1 MAHKKITAISIISLA
16 ALLSFTAVGQA
27 ELDVGNYTISGS
39 AEVGGLPQNHV
50 GHKAKFEEY
59 RDLPE
64 SVIVPSLELK
74 VDSKKNDYYLEWEA
88 TKPGRDDQNFRMRL
102 GKYGLLDVEVE
113 WDQIP
118 HFFNGDTAATP
129 FVSHDGIFSLRSKR
143 NAAGNCPSDGTVRGW
158 VNTCSHGI
166 DLSLLQGFARFKLR
180 YTPSP
185 GWTFSAG
192 YVSQSTNGD
201 RAFGT
206 VTNGFTNIVEL
217 PEPINYITHNIELGG
232 EYAASWW
239 TLGLK
244 YNASLFH
251 NYDST
256 LMWDNPF
263 SSSAG
268 LGAACVDAPNSTC
281 RARLDLYPSNQA
293 HNFTL
298 TGTAKLPF
306 MTSFLG
312 TVSHGLRLQD
322 DKFLPF
328 TSNRCFGTDPAA
340 CSAALITPPRLLR
353 SSLDGEVRPTMVN
366 VTLVNRYFRHLD
378 LKAYYRYYDFDNRSK
393 RLFLPDG
400 YIRSDTGPAASAAA
414 DGLRSFPYAHAKQNL
429 GLDAGYEFAKWLSGK
444 FSYGLER
451 VHRNRREVL
460 NANEHSFGPT
470 LDIKPAAW
478 FLFRASYRRYLRDA
492 HEYNAG
498 REVIY
503 ETTDDVGDIIANR
516 LLELRKL
523 DEAAR
528 ERDKVSLFA
537 QISPWEMLTLHGG
550 FDFINDD
557 YPRTEIGTQKDVN
570 YSPSVGFV
578 YAPLMWASFFGDY
591 NWERFDWRL
600 KNMERNNAAQSPET
614 DCPDSTGRSRCWT
627 SRGTDRIHTF
637 SLGTDLKLIEKILG
651 LRLQYGL
658 SIGESLVHASG
669 STCASCTRATDYP
682 SITNRWHELLARF
695 EYALHKNVDLKFGYY
710 FNRFSSKDVG
720 VDIMKLWMGDV
731 DTGTANSIFLGDRL
745 KGPYEA
751 HVGFMAVKLKF

>member
-16 ALLSFTAVGQA
+16 AFLSFTAVGQA

-39 AEVGGLPQNHV
+39 AEVGGLPR
-50 GHKAKFEEY
+50 GFSGSEGRAKFEEY

-74 VDSKKNDYYLEWEA
+74 VDSKKNDYYLEWDA
-88 TKPGRDDQNFRMRL
+88 TKPSRDDQNFRMRL

-129 FVSHDGIFSLRSKR
+129 FARHDGTFSLLSKR

-166 DLSLLQGFARFKLR
+166 DLSLLNGFARFKLR

-192 YVSQSTNGD
+192 YSSQSTNGD

-217 PEPINYITHNIELGG
+217 PEPIDYVTHNIELGG

-256 LMWDNPF
+256 LVWDNPF
-263 SSSAG
+263 STSAG
-268 LGAACVDAPNSTC
+268 LGGACVDAPNSTC
-281 RARLDLYPSNQA
+281 RSRLDLYPSNQA

-298 TGTAKLPF
+298 TGTAKLPL

-312 TVSHGLRLQD
+312 TVSYGWRLQD

-340 CSAALITPPRLLR
+340 CSAALIAPPRLLR
-353 SSLDGEVRPTMVN
+353 TSLDGDVRPTMVN
-366 VTLVNRYFRHLD
+366 MTLVNRYVKNLD
-378 LKAYYRYYDFDNRSK
+378 LKAYYRYYDFDNKSK

-400 YIRSDTGPAASAAA
+400 YIRTDTGPSASAA
-414 DGLRSFPYAHAKQNL
+414 DSGLRSFPYAYSKQNI
-429 GLDAGYEFAKWLSGK
+429 GLDAGYQFTNWLTGK
-444 FSYGLER
+444 LSYGWER
-451 VHRNRREVL
+451 MHRERREVL
-460 NANEHSFGPT
+460 NANEHSLGPT
-470 LDIKPAAW
+470 FDIKPNSW
-478 FLFRASYRRYLRDA
+478 VLFRASYRRSWRDA
-492 HEYNAG
+492 PHYDAG
-498 REVIY
+498 RFSVVETGEDPAEVR
-503 ETTDDVGDIIANR
+503 EEHLRA
-516 LLELRKL
+516 LRKI

-528 ERDKVSLFA
+528 NRDKVSLFT
-537 QISPWEMLTLHGG
+537 QISPLENLTFHGG
-550 FDFINDD
+550 FELINDE
-557 YPRTEIGTQKDVN
+557 YPRTDIGTQKDVN
-570 YSPSVGFV
+570 YSPSIGFN
-578 YAPLMWASFFGDY
+578 YAPVMWASFFGDY

-600 KNMERNNAAQSPET
+600 RAMQRNNAAQTPELN
-614 DCPDSTGRSRCWT
+614 PDRVWF

-658 SIGESLVHASG
+658 SFGESLVHASG
-669 STCASCTRATDYP
+669 SVCAACTRATDYP

-710 FNRFSSKDVG
+710 FNRFNSKDFG

-731 DTGTANSIFLGDRL
+731 DPGTANSIFLGDRL
-745 KGPYEA
+745 KGNYTA
-751 HVGFMAVKLKF
+751 HVGFIGVKLKF